1 MSATPAEKK
10 SGIVSIDFG
19 DSVTVT
25 VKDTW
30 TGNVRVTETIPEIE
44 AGDIIDYQLDVA
56 TKNGTTVY
64 SIPVD
69 IILGIAA
76 EFVRQERIRELEEAE
91 DDIML
96 LMGLV

>member
-25 VKDTW
+25 VKDSW
-30 TGNVRVTETIPEIE
+30 TGNVRITETIPE
-44 AGDIIDYQLDVA
+44 GDIIYYQLDVA